1 MTHPL
6 AAIDVVRAVGV
17 SPEIRAVDGSLGTLV
32 LRFSTF
38 DTWYPVSSMWEGDF
52 LERTKRGAFRQT
64 IREDGA
70 GIRAL
75 FDHGF
80 DPQIGNKVLGP
91 IEGLREEPDSP
102 VGEVPLFDTSYN
114 RDLLPGLKAG
124 VYGSSFRFRVL
135 EEAWNDEPEPSEYNP
150 RAVPERTILRVKLME
165 FGPVT
170 FPANPAATAEMNSAG
185 MRSLTDSFYER
196 LKTREPGA
204 YAAAARSAAVAR
216 PARKPGRR
224 AVRAVGSADAAALL
238 ALLARLAAADAVFD
252 PLCDAICAADD
263 ALDDALMTISG
274 VLGVENPD
282 TPDPE
287 DMADM
292 MLGGM
297 AEGAMPP
304 GRAAGQPTDLT
315 GRSAQGA
322 DGGDSDVQPQGG
334 ETSLSHNPLDDKEL
348 RHLLL
353 RARGVIT

>member
-1 MTHPL
+1 MKTP
-6 AAIDVVRAVGV
+6 AIDVVRGLAVR
-17 SPEIRAVDGSLGTLV
+17 PEIRAVDGSLGTLV

-70 GIRAL
+70 GVRAL

-91 IEGLREEPDSP
+91 IEGLREDADSP

-135 EEAWNDEPEPSEYNP
+135 EESWNDEPDPSEYNP

-185 MRSLTDSFYER
+185 VRSLTDQFYER
-196 LKTREPGA
+196 LKTRDTAA
-204 YAAAARSAAVAR
+204 YAAASRSAAAAR
-216 PARKPGRR
+216 PVRKPGRR
-224 AVRAVGSADAAALL
+224 AVRAVGSADATALL
-238 ALLARLAAADAVFD
+238 ALLARLAAADAAFD

-292 MLGGM
+292 MPAGM
-297 AEGAMPP
+297 PADTPP
-304 GRAAGQPTDLT
+304 GMPAGAPPRSQDFTGQPAA
-315 GRSAQGA
+315 RSGG
-322 DGGDSDVQPQGG
+322 GGDGTTTEPGNG
-334 ETSLSHNPLDDKEL
+334 EVPPSPEA
-348 RHLLL
+348 
-353 RARGVIT
+353 RARHRRLRLEGILE